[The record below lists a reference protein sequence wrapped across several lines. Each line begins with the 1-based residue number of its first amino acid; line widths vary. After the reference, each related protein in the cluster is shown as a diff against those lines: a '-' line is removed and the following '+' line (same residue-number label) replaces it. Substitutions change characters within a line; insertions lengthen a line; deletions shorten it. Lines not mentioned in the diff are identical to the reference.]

1 MTREEVAAL
10 LAYAVSLDPRLAPA
24 DQAEA
29 DERLAQWFNLLEDVP
44 PTAPHPDGR
53 HWHAGHIV
61 RHHIASSPYRLQPSD
76 VSRPWHTFKADVLG
90 RHTDPVP
97 PVDPDDHKAY
107 RAALAGTR
115 TAIAA
120 GQAAASVYREL
131 TGGSTREE
139 RNEFAAARLR
149 ALGDYMP
156 RTVAAELKEF
166 RKTRAEREHRAA
178 AGLPDPLDVTCPY
191 VTCRARPGTPCQQGG
206 KRRTDRSTP
215 HPSRLDLAAEAEARD
230 RAEAQRRPTE
240 QSERELDALARMMA
254 RPPVAREQCGRR
266 EARHVTGAQR

>member
-29 DERLAQWFNLLEDVP
+29 DERLAQWFDLLEDVP

-53 HWHAGHIV
+53 NWHAGHV
-61 RHHIASSPYRLQPSD
+61 VKHHIASSAYRLQPSD
-76 VSRPWHTFKADVLG
+76 VSRPWHAFKADVLG

-97 PVDPDDHKAY
+97 PVDPDDHRAY
-107 RAALAGTR
+107 RAALADTR
-115 TAIAA
+115 TAIAT
-120 GQAAASVYREL
+120 GQAAPSMYREL
-131 TGGSTREE
+131 TGGSTRDE

-166 RKTRAEREHRAA
+166 RKTRSERERRAA
-178 AGLPDPLDVTCPY
+178 ANLPDPLDVTCPY
-191 VTCRARPGTPCQQGG
+191 VTCRARPGQPCQQGG
-206 KRRTDRSTP
+206 KRRTDRTIP
-215 HPSRLDLAAEAEARD
+215 HPSRLDLAT
-230 RAEAQRRPTE
+230 AQHYAP
-240 QSERELDALARMMA
+240 REPAA
-254 RPPVAREQCGRR
+254 
-266 EARHVTGAQR
+266 